1 MPMPTYLDALRE
13 TYEGEIEGEAVYRG
27 LSELSEDTD
36 QRKKFATIADVEQRT
51 HRILHVAASRL
62 DIEPA
67 MERIAAKVA
76 KKSLNAL
83 SVFA

>member
-1 MPMPTYLDALRE
+1 MSTYLDALRE
-13 TYEGEIEGEAVYRG
+13 AYEGEIEGEAVYRG
-27 LSELSEDTD
+27 LSDLSEDTD

-51 HRILHVAASRL
+51 HRILHAAAARL
-62 DIEPA
+62 GIEPA
-67 MERIAAKVA
+67 MEGIAAKVA